1 MMWGLMLGLLW
12 TLYVCG
18 EFLLQYDYHPGSMRL
33 ILYSVTFFFEYEAE
47 AAGSRTHAD
56 ACGIDLA
63 NDGMCM
69 LVS

>member
-1 MMWGLMLGLLW
+1 
-12 TLYVCG
+12 
-18 EFLLQYDYHPGSMRL
+18 MRL